1 MSFSILKFVNA
12 KICFETPSQGQ
23 SPCVECFLVGII
35 FQKHS
40 NLIYVNAYNSRGAF
54 DEFCQSLVLN
64 GVVYVE
70 IQAVTGSGGCHYTL
84 TTRITTFYTVRPP
97 LSDLC
102 LTRQR
107 EFSKEKCLS
116 HCTLSGITTRGSLH
130 DARSLHNCCH
140 YTHNSPHEPLRWVP
154 PVNCFFSIDCTHSST
169 HNMYTLPSRARGR

>member
-1 MSFSILKFVNA
+1 MSDSGPNWAEFCFFPNLNDIPRLSATLSKFFDFKNFQCKKLLWNILTTNRQ
-12 KICFETPSQGQ
+12 T
-23 SPCVECFLVGII
+23 PCVECFLWGQF

-40 NLIYVNAYNSRGAF
+40 NLISVKAYNSRGAF

-84 TTRITTFYTVRPP
+84 TTRINTFYTVRPP

-107 EFSKEKCLS
+107 EIPKENMSISL
-116 HCTLSGITTRGSLH
+116 HALGYHYTRLTTRRTRTLT
-130 DARSLHNCCH
+130 
-140 YTHNSPHEPLRWVP
+140 YT
-154 PVNCFFSIDCTHSST
+154 
-169 HNMYTLPSRARGR
+169 